1 MAQSAD
7 QKLAM
12 VVCLVKLSQPKSS
25 GKDAFKWAQSLTKG
39 HYIHICIHNICYI
52 NDMCIYVYMCIH
64 THKYIC
70 LFIYPYYDIWVVY
83 LFIHCMG
90 SLTSTLFDVNRLAL
104 ILSWQEKN
112 AAKVSE
118 TKKNEAFH
126 HKDGCVKNRK
136 GSVAFTK
143 SRWHSLRASMRQASS
158 LNLLRRTVV
167 KTSLKKIIMYHC
179 LEKR

>member
-1 MAQSAD
+1 M
-7 QKLAM
+7 LY
-12 VVCLVKLSQPKSS
+12 
-25 GKDAFKWAQSLTKG
+25 KWYV
-39 HYIHICIHNICYI
+39 YI
-52 NDMCIYVYMCIH
+52 CIYVYTYTQIYLLIYISVCMA
-64 THKYIC
+64 YGLFIC
-70 LFIYPYYDIWVVY
+70 LFIAWAAW
-83 LFIHCMG
+83 
-90 SLTSTLFDVNRLAL
+90 LAL
-104 ILSWQEKN
+104 YLMWNSLLEQIGTYSLLAGKKN

-167 KTSLKKIIMYHC
+167 KTSFKKIIMYHC